1 MRSARLIILTACFGL
16 IVLPLGMLAV
26 ANLYEQLLMRRYEN
40 TLRRAAARALAAEPA
55 ALTEIG
61 RSQGVELVVLDGQGR
76 EEARSHSGEAAFS
89 ESAFGLLTEYLLT
102 RAGQPPARESMA
114 ELEQA
119 LGPPAQREE
128 VRRALAGEG
137 SFTRRFSPSGETVV
151 FTLAVPRPE
160 GGALQGLKA
169 SRRGIR
175 RLLALQDELLKLTF
189 YQLGF
194 GVAVAALLVRWL
206 VRPLEQLAEG
216 AEGYPRRPL
225 ATPGLLVRK
234 DELGRLAR
242 AFSSL
247 ARSLEQRRQATV
259 DLAADVA
266 HEFKNPL
273 ATIAAS
279 AELLASQ
286 GKVTP
291 ERLALATQ
299 HISGAVERLRIN
311 TDALLALVRLEAAL
325 PHTRREQV
333 DYAALVRAV
342 LEEYQGDPRYADWSL
357 HADISPETGRVEL
370 VPEAWGRLLR
380 NLMDNALVQPSERR
394 EVILRAHRLPGS
406 LVTEVQD
413 FGPGISVGNRDKV
426 FRRFFTSR
434 PVGAPPGTGLGL
446 SIVQAVAEAHG
457 GRVEFDSVPGQGATF
472 RVVIPA

>member
-16 IVLPLGMLAV
+16 IALPLGMLAV
-26 ANLYEQLLMRRYEN
+26 ANLYEQLLMLRYEN
-40 TLRRAAARALAAEPA
+40 TLRRAAARALAAEPD
-55 ALTEIG
+55 ALGEIG
-61 RSQGVELVVLDGQGR
+61 RSQGVELVVLDRQGR

-89 ESAFGLLTEYLLT
+89 ESAFGMLTEHLLHPVS
-102 RAGQPPARESMA
+102 QPVARESMG
-114 ELEQA
+114 ELEQS
-119 LGPPAQREE
+119 LGAPAEREE
-128 VRRALAGEG
+128 VRRALAGEV

-160 GGALQGLKA
+160 GGAIQGLKA

-194 GVAVAALLVRWL
+194 GVMVAVLLVRWL
-206 VRPLEQLAEG
+206 VRPLERLAEG
-216 AEGYPRRPL
+216 AASYPRLPL
-225 ATPGLLVRK
+225 ADPWLLGRK

-247 ARSLEQRRQATV
+247 AHSLEQRRQATV

-286 GKVTP
+286 ARVTP
-291 ERLALATQ
+291 ERLAMATQ

-311 TDALLALVRLEAAL
+311 TDALLAVVRLEAAL
-325 PHTRREQV
+325 PQAKREWV
-333 DYAALVRAV
+333 DYAALVRGV

-357 HADISPETGRVEL
+357 RAEVSPEAGRVEL

-380 NLMDNALVQPSERR
+380 NLVDNALVQPSERKAL
-394 EVILRAHRLPGS
+394 VVRAHRLSGW

-434 PVGAPPGTGLGL
+434 PEGAPPGTGLGL